1 MLAGL
6 TLQLYPHPARGMRNA
21 MKTRNWLIGTVGLLA
36 AWSQS
41 FAADFDTS
49 IVMQSRGAATYYVP
63 GEIMGVGPVDLMVD
77 TGSGYTTINE
87 ETLAVLEQD
96 GRAKYVK
103 DLVGILANGS
113 RMVVKVYK
121 ISAINIG
128 GECWLNDVEAAVF
141 PGRTRLIL
149 GLSALTKASP
159 FIFSVNPPKLVL
171 SNCVGSPDTKG
182 QTAEVDGIT
191 AEELV
196 AAARA
201 GIAETNTAKQ

>member
-1 MLAGL
+1 
-6 TLQLYPHPARGMRNA
+6 MRNA

-36 AWSQS
+36 AWGQS

-49 IVMQSRGAATYYVP
+49 IVMQSRGASTYYVP
-63 GEIMGVGPVDLMVD
+63 GEIQGVGPVDLMVD

-87 ETLAVLEQD
+87 ETLALLEQD

-113 RMVVKVYK
+113 RMVVKVYR
-121 ISAINIG
+121 ISALNIG
-128 GECWLNDVEAAVF
+128 GECWLKDVEAAVF
-141 PGRTRLIL
+141 PGRTRHIL

-171 SNCVGSPDTKG
+171 SNCVGAPGGKG
-182 QTAEVDGIT
+182 ETTAEADDPKEVI
-191 AEELV
+191 
-196 AAARA
+196 AAAEADRA
-201 GIAETNTAKQ
+201 KVETAKH

>member
-1 MLAGL
+1 
-6 TLQLYPHPARGMRNA
+6 

-63 GEIMGVGPVDLMVD
+63 GEILGVGPVDLMVD

-87 ETLAVLEQD
+87 ETLALLERD
-96 GRAKYVK
+96 GQAKYVK

-113 RMVVKVYK
+113 RMVVKVYR
-121 ISAINIG
+121 ISAMNIG
-128 GECWLNDVEAAVF
+128 GECWLKDVEAAVF
-141 PGRTRLIL
+141 PGKTRHIL

-171 SNCVGSPDTKG
+171 SNCVGTPGSKG
-182 QTAEVDGIT
+182 ETTAGAESQQSEPREV
-191 AEELV
+191 V
-196 AAARA
+196 AAAEA
-201 GIAETNTAKQ
+201 DETAAKTTRR